1 MPTTYKLID
10 WPSAIERE
18 RLGKIPGDGCDI
30 RAVATT
36 EFRNPKCGEWY
47 ISGAVP
53 EAYRALSD
61 LDVEFAIA
69 ELVLTRL
76 VVKHEIMRYS

>member
-10 WPSAIERE
+10 WPSATERKA
-18 RLGKIPGDGCDI
+18 LGKALGDGCEI
-30 RAVATT
+30 RAIATT
-36 EFRNPKCGEWY
+36 EFRKPKAGEWY

-53 EAYRALSD
+53 EAYRAMRD
-61 LDVEFAIA
+61 LDVEFTIA

-76 VVKHEIMRYS
+76 IVSYDIVRYS